1 MDYQAA
7 DTYYIRTVEPERRD
21 QKLCEV
27 SPVSA
32 AGASLRALVGR
43 DSVATK
49 AWTLARL
56 GGVLVVGGGGH
67 EVKTKES
74 LNQASLKDNSRR
86 LRRNQQAVMDKNQR
100 PRLDP
105 TE

>member
-1 MDYQAA
+1 MRGFTRQCSGGKFTGLSGAGFSGNQGLD
-7 DTYYIRTVEPERRD
+7 
-21 QKLCEV
+21 LS
-27 SPVSA
+27 SP
-32 AGASLRALVGR
+32 GR
-43 DSVATK
+43 GP
-49 AWTLARL
+49 
-56 GGVLVVGGGGH
+56 GGGWGGH